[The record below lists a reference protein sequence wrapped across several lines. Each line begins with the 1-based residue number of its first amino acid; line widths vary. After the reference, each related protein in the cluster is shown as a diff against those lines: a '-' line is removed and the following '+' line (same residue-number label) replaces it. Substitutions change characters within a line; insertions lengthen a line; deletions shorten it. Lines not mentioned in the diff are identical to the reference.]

1 MSSSQQIIIFEGPDG
16 CGKTNIST
24 SLSKDIR
31 VPYFKNKDEWKFFV
45 DDPSYFV
52 NALTYGDPYFLS
64 YLEQTGAS
72 VIVDR
77 WYPSEWV
84 YSRVFDRPTNMNAL
98 EHIDRRAAALGAK
111 IIIPFRED
119 YSKVVDQFDSII
131 TPDVL
136 KQVHETYM
144 GFAEWTECD
153 TFFLNVDDEDIVREL
168 REVQEF
174 LGG

>member
-1 MSSSQQIIIFEGPDG
+1 MNSKQQLIVFEGPDG

-24 SLSKDIR
+24 ALSSKLDI
-31 VPYFKNKDEWKFFV
+31 PYFKNKDEWKFFI

-84 YSRVFDRPTNMNAL
+84 YSQVFDRPSNMKAL
-98 EHIDRRAAALGAK
+98 EYIDRRAAALGTK
-111 IIIPFRED
+111 IIIPTRSD
-119 YSKVVDQFDSII
+119 YSMEVDQYDSVI
-131 TPDVL
+131 TPDIL
-136 KQVHETYM
+136 SGVHEAYLR
-144 GFAEWTECD
+144 FAEWTECD
-153 TFFLNVDDEDIVREL
+153 TFFLNVDDEDIIREL
-168 REVQEF
+168 TEVQNF
-174 LGG
+174 LRE

>member
-24 SLSKDIR
+24 ALSEKIR

-45 DDPSYFV
+45 DNPSYFV

-84 YSRVFDRPTNMNAL
+84 YSQVLTAL
-98 EHIDRRAAALGAK
+98 QIWMLWSML
-111 IIIPFRED
+111 I
-119 YSKVVDQFDSII
+119 
-131 TPDVL
+131 
-136 KQVHETYM
+136 
-144 GFAEWTECD
+144 AEPQH
-153 TFFLNVDDEDIVREL
+153 L
-168 REVQEF
+168 VQR
-174 LGG
+174 L

>member
-24 SLSKDIR
+24 ALSEKIR

-45 DDPSYFV
+45 DNPSYFV

-84 YSRVFDRPTNMNAL
+84 YSQVFDRPSNMDAL
-98 EHIDRRAAALGAK
+98 EYVDRRAAALGAK
-111 IIIPFRED
+111 IIIPIRED
-119 YSKVVDQFDSII
+119 YSKVVDQFENII

-136 KQVHETYM
+136 LSVHEGYLR
-144 GFAEWTECD
+144 FSEWTECD
-153 TFFLNVDDEDIVREL
+153 TFFLNVYDEDINREL
-168 REVQEF
+168 NEVQGF